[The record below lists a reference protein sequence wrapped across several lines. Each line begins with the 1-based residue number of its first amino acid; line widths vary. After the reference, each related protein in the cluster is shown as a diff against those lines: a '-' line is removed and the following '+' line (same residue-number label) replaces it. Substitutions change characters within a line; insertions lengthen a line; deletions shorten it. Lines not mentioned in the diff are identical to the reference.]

1 MQTAADMRTKNL
13 CIFGEGILMN
23 LQYAL
28 LHLLQCL
35 GRTGFIH
42 VCVCLY
48 IYIFFCSY
56 SYMICIFL
64 LNPPCRKVA
73 FQILGGERKRL
84 PTNQHHTVHSFQ
96 VLNALCL

>member
-48 IYIFFCSY
+48 IYIFFLF
-56 SYMICIFL
+56 IFIYDMHFFVE
-64 LNPPCRKVA
+64 PSM
-73 FQILGGERKRL
+73 QES
-84 PTNQHHTVHSFQ
+84 SFPDSGW
-96 VLNALCL
+96 